1 MAHPSAPQFSSS
13 PSGDLRVPLAE
24 TAGRNGDPHAD
35 GKGPLRV
42 SLMTRPNC
50 AVNASHI
57 TDIASVAPERFSRLS
72 LRRPSAHTPSR
83 DVSPLG
89 TGTRPMLGAVGGGIA

>member
-57 TDIASVAPERFSRLS
+57 AGYRQCSSGAFQSAQ
-72 LRRPSAHTPSR
+72 PSATFS
-83 DVSPLG
+83 SY
-89 TGTRPMLGAVGGGIA
+89 AKS